1 MTPEA
6 RVLAEAFADDPLMT
20 FFWPDPDRRRRALP
34 YFWHSRVEAR
44 RRKGIV
50 DTASDDTGIVSV
62 VLWDLPGV
70 ATPMTKPLSLIRAL
84 GRAAPRALATSRQ
97 IEGLRPKHPHLYL
110 ACGGT
115 LPHAR
120 AKGVTAQL
128 VRARTVASRVDV
140 FVIAT
145 NDFSAT
151 LAEHDGFRPTGE
163 LVVAQ
168 HVVLRGMLRA
178 V

>member
-1 MTPEA
+1 
-6 RVLAEAFADDPLMT
+6 
-20 FFWPDPDRRRRALP
+20 
-34 YFWHSRVEAR
+34 
-44 RRKGIV
+44 
-50 DTASDDTGIVSV
+50 
-62 VLWDLPGV
+62 
-70 ATPMTKPLSLIRAL
+70 MTKPLSLIRAL

>member
-1 MTPEA
+1 M
-6 RVLAEAFADDPLMT
+6 
-20 FFWPDPDRRRRALP
+20 
-34 YFWHSRVEAR
+34 
-44 RRKGIV
+44 
-50 DTASDDTGIVSV
+50 
-62 VLWDLPGV
+62 
-70 ATPMTKPLSLIRAL
+70 
-84 GRAAPRALATSRQ
+84 
-97 IEGLRPKHPHLYL
+97 
-110 ACGGT
+110 
-115 LPHAR
+115 
-120 AKGVTAQL
+120 TAQL

-151 LAEHDGFRPTGE
+151 LAEHDGLRPTGE